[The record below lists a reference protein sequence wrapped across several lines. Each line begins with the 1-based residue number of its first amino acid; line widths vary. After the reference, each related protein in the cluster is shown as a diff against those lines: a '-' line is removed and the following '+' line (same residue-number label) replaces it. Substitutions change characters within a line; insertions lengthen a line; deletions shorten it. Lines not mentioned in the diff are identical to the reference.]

1 MKFVRVLTRRRRS
14 LGVAAVGAGA
24 LAAGLTAG
32 GAFGALPSTAAF
44 TVVDNAFQAQGD
56 GGSATTIG
64 LGGKVTFAYPSGG
77 DEHNVRFTRDGV
89 RCNQTDGSG
98 GAINST
104 VVPSTPEE
112 QGWAG
117 ECTFTQP
124 GTYTFLC
131 DVPEHGMK
139 GTVTVVDETP
149 PATTTKPDTP
159 APGTTTTTPAPA
171 PGPGTT
177 PTTVAPAAPGTVPPA
192 PKVTVAK
199 RQSGTAIR
207 GTIVKGGARTKVA
220 VDVRATRG
228 SVRAPGRR
236 SGRVSVGKA
245 SALRTSAAGR
255 LSFAVALDARARAAL
270 KRARTLALDVR
281 VTVTLPVLGA
291 QTEAFRVVLRPAK
304 ARASAAAKARVT
316 LKDTKF
322 APATVTVRK
331 GGTVTWTWRDGDTPH
346 DVVGSGFRSKVVSSG
361 TFRHRF
367 ANAGTFRYIC
377 SIHPKMKGKVVV
389 R

>member
-1 MKFVRVLTRRRRS
+1 MNFVRVLARRRRS

-64 LGGKVTFAYPSGG
+64 LGGTVTFAYPSGG
-77 DEHNVRFTRDGV
+77 DEHNVRFTRNGV
-89 RCNQTDGSG
+89 RCDQTDGSG
-98 GAINST
+98 GATNST
-104 VVPSTPEE
+104 AVPSTPEE

-139 GTVTVVDETP
+139 GTVTVVDERP
-149 PATTTKPDTP
+149 PATTTAKTDPP
-159 APGTTTTTPAPA
+159 APGTTTTTTAPA
-171 PGPGTT
+171 PGSATT

-228 SVRAPGRR
+228 SVRASGRR
-236 SGRVSVGKA
+236 SGLVSVGKA
-245 SALRTSAAGR
+245 SALRTSAAGKLR
-255 LSFAVALDARARAAL
+255 FAVALDARARAAL

-291 QTEAFRVVLRPAK
+291 QTEAFRVVLRPAT
-304 ARASAAAKARVT
+304 ARARARV
-316 LKDTKF
+316 
-322 APATVTVRK
+322 A
-331 GGTVTWTWRDGDTPH
+331 
-346 DVVGSGFRSKVVSSG
+346 
-361 TFRHRF
+361 
-367 ANAGTFRYIC
+367 
-377 SIHPKMKGKVVV
+377 KVVV